1 MRLICCHVK
10 QVSQLSTVQTL
21 LVWHVSARRRRCQC
35 VQQAQCDLAVLLLT
49 TTSADERS
57 PAAAVVIHSRVLM
70 MNCDCQPAT
79 QHDHVVSF
87 SSWRRHWM
95 TEARDAM
102 EADQFAYQLAEELK
116 QIVPQINQILSNSPL
131 TPSKKLTH
139 YTTVMAWM
147 IINNKGYDIFW

>member
-21 LVWHVSARRRRCQC
+21 LVWHVSARHRHCQC

-116 QIVPQINQILSNSPL
+116 QIVSTNQSNSVKQS
-131 TPSKKLTH
+131 TYTFKKIDTLH
-139 YTTVMAWM
+139 HS
-147 IINNKGYDIFW
+147 NGLNDH